1 MRLMGNLQ
9 RTMRKEMWYLL
20 FIVPGI
26 CLFIMAVVIPLIMG
40 ARYSFTNWDG
50 VSNTFAFVG
59 WDNYV
64 KAYQDPGFWAA
75 LGNTAKYA
83 LVLTLLVNVFSLVLA
98 LVLDTFLP
106 LRNVFRTIFFLPSVI
121 SIVLSGFIWSYNYS
135 TGIPQLLSHFGLDVT
150 SPLGNPDYALFGLI
164 LVALWQ
170 GIGSP
175 MIIYIAGLQGIPQ
188 ELSESAKIDG
198 AGVWKSFRHIT
209 LPLLAPSVTIN
220 LLLVLTGSLKVF
232 DLVYV
237 TTNGGP
243 GFSTEVVSTYIYRTS
258 FSSFQGGY
266 GMALSMMFFLILVVV
281 TVVQMSISRRRE
293 VEM

>member
-1 MRLMGNLQ
+1 MGNLKQ
-9 RTMRKEMWYLL
+9 AMRKEMWYLL
-20 FIVPGI
+20 FILPGI
-26 CLFIMAVVIPLIMG
+26 CLFVMAVVIPLIMG

-50 VSNTFAFVG
+50 VSNTFASIG

-64 KAYQDPGFWAA
+64 QAFQDPGFWEA
-75 LGNTAKYA
+75 LWNTFKYA
-83 LVLTLLVNVFSLVLA
+83 LILTILVNVISLLLA
-98 LVLDTFLP
+98 LVLDSFLP
-106 LRNVFRTIFFLPSVI
+106 FRNIFRTIFFLPSVI

-135 TGIPQLLSHFGLDVT
+135 TGIPTLLSHLGLDVT

-170 GIGSP
+170 GVGAP
-175 MIIYIAGLQGIPQ
+175 MIIYIAGLQGIPN
-188 ELSESAKIDG
+188 ELHESAKIDG
-198 AGVWKSFRHIT
+198 AGSGKAFWYIT

-237 TTNGGP
+237 TTKGGP

-258 FSSFQGGY
+258 FSSFKGGY
-266 GMALSMMFFLILVVV
+266 GMALSMMFFFVLVIV

>member
-1 MRLMGNLQ
+1 MGKLQ
-9 RTMRKEMWYLL
+9 RAIRKEMWYLL
-20 FIVPGI
+20 FILPGI
-26 CLFIMAVVIPLIMG
+26 CLFILAVIIPLVMG

-50 VSNTFAFVG
+50 VSNTFAYVG

-64 KAYQDPGFWAA
+64 KAYNDPDFWAS
-75 LGNTAKYA
+75 LWNTFKYA
-83 LVLTLLVNVFSLVLA
+83 FILTLLVNVVSLGLA

-106 LRNVFRTIFFLPSVI
+106 MRNLFRTIFFLPSVI

-135 TGIPQLLSHFGLDVT
+135 TGIPTLLGYFGIDAS

-175 MIIYIAGLQGIPQ
+175 MIIYIAGLQGVPS
-188 ELSESAKIDG
+188 ELNESAKIDG
-198 AGVWKSFRHIT
+198 ANTWQAFRHIT
-209 LPLLAPSVTIN
+209 LPLLAPSITIN

-237 TTNGGP
+237 TTGGGP

-266 GMALSMMFFLILVVV
+266 GVALSMMFFLILVIV
-281 TVVQMSISRRRE
+281 TVVQMTISRRRE

>member
-1 MRLMGNLQ
+1 MGNLQ
-9 RTMRKEMWYLL
+9 RAMRKEMWYVL
-20 FIVPGI
+20 FILPGI
-26 CLFIMAVVIPLIMG
+26 VLFVMAVVIPLMMG
-40 ARYSFTNWDG
+40 GRYSFTNWDG
-50 VSNTFAFVG
+50 VSNTFASVG

-64 KAYQDPGFWAA
+64 KAYQDPDFWGA
-75 LGNTAKYA
+75 LWNTFKYA
-83 LVLTLLVNVFSLVLA
+83 ILLTLLVNVISLVLA

-106 LRNVFRTIFFLPSVI
+106 LRNLFRTIFFLPSVI

-135 TGIPQLLSHFGLDVT
+135 TGIPSLLSHFGLEVS
-150 SPLGNPDYALFGLI
+150 SPLGNPDHALFGLI

-175 MIIYIAGLQGIPQ
+175 MIIYIAGLQGIPP
-188 ELSESAKIDG
+188 ELSESARIDG
-198 AGVWKSFRHIT
+198 AGAWKSFRHIT

-266 GMALSMMFFLILVVV
+266 GMALSMMFFLILVIV

-293 VEM
+293 VEL